1 MLDDLRMLHTV
12 RDEGLLQ
19 FSCGRGVS
27 VTGVADQRTAVVE
40 RHANWSSSPGASGT
54 GPTSY

>member
-1 MLDDLRMLHTV
+1 MLHTV